1 MGNFLLGRLALPI
14 KTTIEQLPLVVPPS
28 ITIVA
33 STFNRRFTVEKKPQ
47 RTISLTPISRRNYGR
62 EKPSHI
68 YVVGDFSKI
77 LKNFLKKVF
86 KE

>member
-1 MGNFLLGRLALPI
+1 MVYFINSWCSPICRYDQMGNFLLDRLELPT
-14 KTTIEQLPLVVPPS
+14 KTIIEQLPLVVPPS

-62 EKPSHI
+62 ENPLI
-68 YVVGDFSKI
+68 YM
-77 LKNFLKKVF
+77 
-86 KE
+86 